1 MSDLRYALRTLANS
15 PGFTA
20 AAVLTL
26 ALGIGANSA
35 IFSVVDA
42 ALLRPLPFPGHERL
56 VVLEHTGS
64 RLFRDT
70 SPKVT
75 PDIEDFRDQ
84 QDVFE
89 QVADYLPGGVDVAAG
104 AGASRVRRSEEHTSE
119 LQSQSNLVCRL
130 LLEK

>member
-15 PGFTA
+15 PGFTS

-56 VVLEHTGS
+56 GVLEHTFF

-70 SPKVT
+70 PPKVT
-75 PDIEDFRDQ
+75 PDIEDFRDP

-89 QVADYLPGGVDVAAG
+89 QVAGYLPRGLD
-104 AGASRVRRSEEHTSE
+104 
-119 LQSQSNLVCRL
+119 L
-130 LLEK
+130 